1 MTEFLTGWT
10 LQLLAVVG
18 ATALVCVVMY
28 GLMRA
33 MAKPQ
38 IRVLPAD
45 LVGVVGV
52 ALTPISR
59 REGKVDAGGNR
70 FIAISDAPIDAG
82 KKVRVVKVEGVV
94 AKVEEDP
101 SHA

>member
-10 LQLLAVVG
+10 IQLLAVVG
-18 ATALVCVVMY
+18 VMAVVSFVIY
-28 GLMRA
+28 GLMRV

-38 IRVLPAD
+38 LRILPED
-45 LVGVVGV
+45 LVGVEGV

-59 REGKVDAGGNR
+59 REGKIDVKGSR
-70 FIAISDAPIDAG
+70 VVAISDEPIDAG

-94 AKVEEDP
+94 AKVE
-101 SHA
+101 AAAG